1 MKILYVTFA
10 FLLIA
15 SVLSAQD
22 TNPQNP
28 FNNVDIGSNT
38 YYKIQMNTGMSVKA
52 RIVSVD
58 NDKVLLLLPGGESM
72 TVPTNGVVSVKK
84 QSYGSVGSVGLGFG
98 IPYGMLGVNVDLK
111 LFSVLYANAGIGTGI
126 FVTPMYSAGLK
137 CYFLSGSHKFRPRV
151 LANYGTT
158 SMLYLE
164 DSSGDVIERSSF
176 NSVLLGTGFQWALD
190 IKNAF
195 ALDFDII
202 YILNNSGI
210 SARAQELRNQG
221 YDFDINSVG
230 NIKVS
235 FGIRYIF

>member
-1 MKILYVTFA
+1 MKILYITFA

-15 SVLSAQD
+15 SVLSGQD
-22 TNPQNP
+22 TNPLNP
-28 FNNVDIGSNT
+28 FSNVDIGSNT
-38 YYKIQMNTGMSVKA
+38 YYKIQMNTGMSLKA

-126 FVTPMYSAGLK
+126 FVNPMYSAGLK
-137 CYFLSGSHKFRPRV
+137 CYFLSGNHKFRPRV
-151 LANYGTT
+151 LANWGTT

-164 DSSGDVIERSSF
+164 DSSGNVIERSSF
-176 NSVLLGTGFQWALD
+176 NSVLFGTGFQWALD

-210 SARAQELRNQG
+210 LTRAEELRNQG

-230 NIKVS
+230 NVKVS